1 MRQGFAACTEDRSR
15 VLRGR
20 LSPHDA
26 ASSQRIAAPLDT
38 VAARRT
44 TSASTA
50 TTAVATSRHA
60 SRIDI
65 ASRVGA
71 QRARTSIE

>member
-15 VLRGR
+15 VLRAR
-20 LSPHDA
+20 SSPRDA

-38 VAARRT
+38 LAASPA

-50 TTAVATSRHA
+50 TTEVATWRHA

-65 ASRVGA
+65 ASRVVA